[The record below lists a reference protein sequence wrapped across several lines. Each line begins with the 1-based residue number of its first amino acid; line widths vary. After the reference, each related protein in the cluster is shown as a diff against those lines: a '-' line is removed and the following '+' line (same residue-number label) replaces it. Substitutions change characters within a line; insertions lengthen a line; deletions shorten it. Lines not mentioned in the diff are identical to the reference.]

1 MLWIFILLCA
11 LGCDAP
17 ERDDGRIEVV
27 CTTGMV
33 ADLAR
38 NIGGDRIA
46 VVGMMGPGVDPH
58 YYKASQGDLAKLTA
72 CGFDSLQRPFSRR
85 QNGRHL
91 RQNGPQQ
98 AGVGRG

>member
-17 ERDDGRIEVV
+17 ERKDEQIDVV

-72 CGFDSLQRPFSRR
+72 ADLILF
-85 QNGRHL
+85 NGL
-91 RQNGPQQ
+91 FLEG
-98 AGVGRG
+98 

>member
-1 MLWIFILLCA
+1 MLWIFIFLCA

-38 NIGGDRIA
+38 NIGGDRIS

-58 YYKASQGDLAKLTA
+58 
-72 CGFDSLQRPFSRR
+72 
-85 QNGRHL
+85 
-91 RQNGPQQ
+91 
-98 AGVGRG
+98 